1 MNFEKARLNMVE
13 QQIRPWEVLDQRVLD
28 AILDSPREAFVPAE
42 YQGIAYSDTRIPI
55 GHGETMMSPKV
66 EGRLLQALDIQSQE
80 RGLEI
85 GTGSGYL
92 SWLLASFASQ
102 VVSLDIHQE
111 FIDQAEARL
120 NAQRVKNVELVVADG
135 CDGYAQG
142 APYDFIAVTG
152 AMANVPATLKEQLAV
167 GGRLFIIVGKPP
179 IMQALLIERSG
190 DQEYSEQALFETE
203 LKYLNGAEA
212 PVEFQFD

>member
-28 AILDSPREAFVPAE
+28 TILDSPREAFVPAE

-66 EGRLLQALDIQSQE
+66 EGRLLQALDIQSHE

-85 GTGSGYL
+85 GTGTGYL
-92 SWLLASFASQ
+92 TWLLASFASQ
-102 VVSLDIHQE
+102 VVSVDIHQE
-111 FIDQAEARL
+111 FIDQASARL
-120 NAQRVKNVELVVADG
+120 SARGANNVELIAADG
-135 CDGYAQG
+135 CEGFAQA

-152 AMANVPATLKEQLAV
+152 AMAGVPGQLKGTAC
-167 GGRLFIIVGKPP
+167 GRRP
-179 IMQALLIERSG
+179 LIYHRGVSH
-190 DQEYSEQALFETE
+190 QSCKHCWLSAPE
-203 LKYLNGAEA
+203 LKNTPNKLCSKPN
-212 PVEFQFD
+212 

>member
-28 AILDSPREAFVPAE
+28 AILDSPREAFVPTE

-66 EGRLLQALDIQSQE
+66 EGRLLQALDIQSHE

-111 FIDQAEARL
+111 FIDQAKARL

-135 CDGYAQG
+135 CEGYAQG

-190 DQEYSEQALFETE
+190 DEEYSEQALFETE